1 MAKHYSYFTVTNKKI
16 KSIMEAIKLL
26 KSQGKMGWTLF
37 FGCVVFFF
45 FYHEFKLIQ
54 NATFGCIEI
63 IACIL

>member
-16 KSIMEAIKLL
+16 KSITEAIKLL

-37 FGCVVFFF
+37 FGCVFFF
-45 FYHEFKLIQ
+45 FSYHEFKLIQ

-63 IACIL
+63 IAYTL